1 MHLLLIQRYLIL
13 HKANK
18 AICGLCASDLAHRP
32 LPTARDVTL
41 APLKIP
47 ARLSSCCG
55 PHGLMLGIAV
65 THDMLSC
72 HLRCCLK

>member
-18 AICGLCASDLAHRP
+18 PICGLRGSDLAHRP
-32 LPTARDVTL
+32 LPTVHDVTF

-47 ARLSSCCG
+47 ACLSSCHRPDG
-55 PHGLMLGIAV
+55 FVLGIAV
-65 THDMLSC
+65 THDMFSC